1 MRRRIHWRQC
11 IDLYSSVYVLVYSNR
26 PLGYTQDTLTIHTDD
41 VFRPPPPAFPRHNP
55 ETSRIHIGIHKIQR
69 IARDTTVRVKGC
81 SKIRQRYVAGD
92 GKDTSSKIRSQ
103 RLLEYVQKTCKNNPT
118 TEKDTYPSGVGEY
131 VAEYLQD
138 TFWIRPKTFE
148 IQCI

>member
-1 MRRRIHWRQC
+1 MIC
-11 IDLYSSVYVLVYSNR
+11 ILVCILVYSNR
-26 PLGYTQDTLTIHTDD
+26 VTDPWDTLKIHSRYTQTTSSAL
-41 VFRPPPPAFPRHNP
+41 PPPAFPLHNP
-55 ETSRIHIGIHKIQR
+55 ETSRIHIVIHKIQR